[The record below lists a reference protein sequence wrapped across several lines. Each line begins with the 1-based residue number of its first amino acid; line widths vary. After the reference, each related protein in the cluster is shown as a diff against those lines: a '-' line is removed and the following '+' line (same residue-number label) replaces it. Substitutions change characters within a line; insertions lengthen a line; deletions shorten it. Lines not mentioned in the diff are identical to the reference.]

1 MKKIVTLMSL
11 GVILSFTSLVWIP
24 ISLYLVATQTMIGIL
39 TLLYSSTWLV
49 YKTNFENSNYRL
61 VMKSNDRTFVE
72 ILKKEK

>member
-1 MKKIVTLMSL
+1 MKKIVTLISL

-49 YKTNFENSNYRL
+49 YKTNFENSDYRL
-61 VMKSNDRTFVE
+61 DMKSNDRTFVE